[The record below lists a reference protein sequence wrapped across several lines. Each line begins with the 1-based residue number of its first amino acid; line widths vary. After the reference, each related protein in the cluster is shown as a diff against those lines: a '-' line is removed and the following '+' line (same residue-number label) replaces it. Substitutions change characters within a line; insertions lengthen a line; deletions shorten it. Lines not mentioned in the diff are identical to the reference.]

1 MKGKFGVAALL
12 FSSITFAVPV
22 STPNQLSDTPIIA
35 GGGSAGNLSM
45 NDCRAYQTD
54 GTSINLSGGETLVFY
69 GGGLQKNGGYLATK
83 TTYSGTAYVK
93 LSKMCTRD
101 YYTRDCNVISW
112 TNSAIGLFARNTDAQ
127 QDFIAGAGGDSYR
140 WSTGD
145 YSWNFSSSVTCS
157 PASGGGWY
165 GEPALCT
172 ETRTYTYMTYIYPF
186 ITTITKS
193 RTYTWEGG
201 SVHSGYWFHAYRE
214 SYYYN
219 TSSPGFFG
227 SVGGG
232 GASSISAWYNYYTK
246 DYTSPPTSAT
256 ITGGGIV
263 GQGRLYVCQ

>member
-35 GGGSAGNLSM
+35 GGGSAGNLRM
-45 NDCRAYQTD
+45 NECRAYQTD

-69 GGGLQKNGGYLATK
+69 GGGWIRNGGYLATK
-83 TTYSGTAYVK
+83 TTYSGPAYVK
-93 LSKMCTRD
+93 LSKHCWWSWLQGYLCT
-101 YYTRDCNVISW
+101 
-112 TNSAIGLFARNTDAQ
+112 TNGYAIGLFARNTDAQ
-127 QDFIAGAGGDSYR
+127 QDFIAGAGGGYR
-140 WSTGD
+140 GWGGLFT
-145 YSWNFSSSVTCS
+145 VCS
-157 PASGGGWY
+157 PASGGGWH
-165 GEPALCT
+165 GEPSLCT
-172 ETRTYTYMTYIYPF
+172 NNVSPYVYNQ
-186 ITTITKS
+186 
-193 RTYTWEGG
+193 EGG
-201 SVHSGYWFHAYRE
+201 SVHSGYWFHAYMHR
-214 SYYYN
+214 YYYH

-227 SVGGG
+227 SFGGG